1 MNPRLAEWLGLCYH
15 WLMLE
20 LHFPLSASSSILP
33 LITSD
38 LAQDVNKLSQTD
50 QLFYPP
56 HKPICFEEGM
66 YLHCHIAGEVSD

>member
-1 MNPRLAEWLGLCYH
+1 MIFLPGEGSDGAIIGPFYFWVTFWKLCKKPSMNPRLAEWLGLCYH

-38 LAQDVNKLSQTD
+38 LAQDVNKLS
-50 QLFYPP
+50 
-56 HKPICFEEGM
+56 
-66 YLHCHIAGEVSD
+66 